1 MPRITWGSS
10 GSRSYETGVD
20 RGVLFVGSQAG
31 VPWVGLTSVEENPVG
46 GQTKAY
52 YIDGVKYLQT
62 SAREEYSATINAFTY
77 PDEFGVCDGTA
88 QVRPGLQLTQQR
100 RKSFGFS
107 YRTLIGDSLNPDK
120 GYKIHIVYNALAEPA
135 RRNYSSISDSPEP
148 IDFSWT
154 ITTKAPAVSGY
165 NHSAHVVI
173 DSRKTDAQVLKAIED
188 ILYGSDELMS
198 RLPSFEELLD
208 IFDALHVITVTLNGD
223 GTATIEGPD
232 EAIRMLDTNIFQIE
246 WSTVGAI
253 DEDTYTIS
261 SG

>member
-1 MPRITWGSS
+1 MPRITWGGS
-10 GSRSYETGVD
+10 GSRAYETGID

-31 VPWVGLTSVEENPVG
+31 VAWIGLTSVEENPVG
-46 GQTKAY
+46 GQNKSY

-62 SAREEYSATINAFTY
+62 SGPEEYTATINAFTY

-88 QVRPGLQLTQQR
+88 QVRPGLHLTQQR

-107 YRTLIGDSLNPDK
+107 YRTLIGTDLNPDK

-148 IDFSWT
+148 LDFSWT

-165 NHSAHVVI
+165 KHSAHVVI
-173 DSRKTDAQVLKAIED
+173 DSRTTSPQTLKVIED
-188 ILYGSDELMS
+188 ILYGSDEQMS
-198 RLPSFEELLD
+198 RLPSISELID
-208 IFDALHVITVTLNGD
+208 IFDELHVLVVTDNGD
-223 GTATIEGPD
+223 GTVTIEGPD
-232 EAIRMLDTNIFQIE
+232 EAIRMLDSNIFQIE

-253 DEDTYTIS
+253 DEDTYMIS

>member
-10 GSRSYETGVD
+10 ADRNYETGVD

-31 VPWVGLTSVEENPVG
+31 VPWIGLTSVEENPVG

-62 SAREEYSATINAFTY
+62 SAMEEYSATINAFTY

-88 QVRPGLQLTQQR
+88 QVRPGLHLTQQR

-107 YRTLIGDSLNPDK
+107 YRTLVGDGLNPDK

-135 RRNYSSISDSPEP
+135 RRNYSSVSDSPEP

-154 ITTKAPAVSGY
+154 VTTKPIAASGY
-165 NHSAHVVI
+165 KHSAHVVI
-173 DSRKTDAQVLKAIED
+173 DSRKADPQVLEAIED
-188 ILYGSDELMS
+188 ILYGNDELMS
-198 RLPSFEELLD
+198 RLPSFAEILD
-208 IFDALHVITVTLNGD
+208 IFDALHVLTVTLNGD

-232 EAIRMLDTNIFQIE
+232 EAIQMLDTNIFQID
-246 WSTVGAI
+246 WPTVGAI
-253 DEDTYTIS
+253 DEDTYEIS